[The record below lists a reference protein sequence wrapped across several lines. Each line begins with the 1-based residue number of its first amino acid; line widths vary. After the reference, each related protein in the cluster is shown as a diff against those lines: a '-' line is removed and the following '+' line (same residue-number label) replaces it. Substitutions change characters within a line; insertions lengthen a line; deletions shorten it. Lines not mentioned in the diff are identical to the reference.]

1 MNSTMMNNRLKSL
14 MPFAGLIL
22 VIVLFAFL
30 TGGRYV
36 SGNNITMLLKQA
48 FTVVLV
54 SIGVTII
61 YAHGGMDFSVGAVLA
76 LSQMTA
82 AFAYQKTGAPI
93 LLIIVCVVVAA
104 ACGFITGTITIRLN
118 ISPFISSLCMQFA
131 ARGVVNSVLTGNAIG
146 VSELSDPGWEIK
158 IPILVVIML
167 FMLVLL
173 RYTRVGKYNKAIGEN
188 IRAAEISGINSKK
201 YRLYAYLISGVILGV
216 ASYFDMLRN
225 GTITTNVGQNLE
237 LDVII
242 ALVLGGM
249 SLTGGY
255 STSVRSAVIGGF
267 IVVLLTNGLTM
278 IGLKSD
284 YIGIIEGIIFV
295 LVVLST
301 YSRDRKGL
309 LPK

>member
-1 MNSTMMNNRLKSL
+1 MNSRLKSL
-14 MPFAGLIL
+14 MPFAGLVLIIIL
-22 VIVLFAFL
+22 FTLL
-30 TGGRYV
+30 TGGRFV
-36 SGNNITMLLKQA
+36 ASNNISVLLKQA

-82 AFAYQKTGAPI
+82 ALAYLKTGVPLV
-93 LLIIVCVVVAA
+93 LLIVCVLTATV
-104 ACGFITGTITIRLN
+104 CGLITGTITIRFN

-131 ARGVVNSVLTGNAIG
+131 ARGVVNSVLTGNSIG
-146 VSELSDPGWEIK
+146 VSEFSDLGWEVKLTVLIA
-158 IPILVVIML
+158 IIL
-167 FMLVLL
+167 FMYILL
-173 RYTRVGKYNKAIGEN
+173 KYTRVGKYNKAIGEN
-188 IRAAEISGINSKK
+188 IRAAEISGINAKK
-201 YRLYAYLISGVILGV
+201 YRLYAYLISGVILGI
-216 ASYFDMLRN
+216 ASYFALFRN

-237 LDVII
+237 LNVII

-278 IGLKSD
+278 IGLKSA
-284 YIGIIEGIIFV
+284 YIGIIEGVIFI

-301 YSRDRKGL
+301 YSRNRKGL